1 MEPPASKT
9 RVIRATLDL
18 LNKSGLAGAGIKQV
32 AAASAVPEGSVSQ
45 LFPGGKLEL
54 ATVALEEA
62 ERSIGQWFR
71 EVFHQRKP
79 IARKVELLFI
89 DAAKNVEA
97 SEFMKGCPVAAV
109 TLDLDRDSER
119 LRAVCRA
126 IFMTW
131 QDIIAAGLDEV
142 PKAKRREVGEL
153 ILATLEGAL
162 ILSRAEATKDPLLRG
177 GRILGDILARR
188 FRAAPPRRKAKSH
201 RVRARDTRRP

>member
-18 LNKSGLAGAGIKQV
+18 LSKSGLAGAGIKQV

-62 ERSIGQWFR
+62 ERGIGQWFR
-71 EVFHQRKP
+71 EVFHQRKS
-79 IARKVELLFI
+79 IAGKVELLFT
-89 DAAKNVEA
+89 DAARNVEA

-109 TLDLDRDSER
+109 TLDLDRDSES

-126 IFMTW
+126 IFLNW
-131 QDIIAAGLDEV
+131 QDIIAAGLGEV
-142 PKAKRREVGEL
+142 PKAKRSEVAEL
-153 ILATLEGAL
+153 ILAALEGAL
-162 ILSRAEATKDPLLRG
+162 ILSRAEGTKNPLLRG
-177 GRILGDILARR
+177 GRVLGDALARR
-188 FRAAPPRRKAKSH
+188 FQAVPPRRKAKSH
-201 RVRARDTRRP
+201 RAHARNTRRP